1 MADFVKYQLDND
13 SEVYF
18 ETAEASLVSLRGGK
32 ADVVDAGKLGDR
44 LRNIAAAAD
53 QVSKEMRGR
62 LEPDEIELEFGV
74 KVSGE
79 VGWWFIAR
87 ASGEA
92 SINVTLTW
100 RKPADGPADPVDPD
114 PRTGQ

>member
-1 MADFVKYQLDND
+1 MSDFVKYQLDNE

-44 LRNIAAAAD
+44 LRNIATAAD
-53 QVSKEMRGR
+53 QVSKGLRER
-62 LEPDEIELEFGV
+62 LEPEEIELQFGV

-100 RKPADGPADPVDPD
+100 RKPTDVPPGPVQPD
-114 PRTGQ
+114 PRTGR